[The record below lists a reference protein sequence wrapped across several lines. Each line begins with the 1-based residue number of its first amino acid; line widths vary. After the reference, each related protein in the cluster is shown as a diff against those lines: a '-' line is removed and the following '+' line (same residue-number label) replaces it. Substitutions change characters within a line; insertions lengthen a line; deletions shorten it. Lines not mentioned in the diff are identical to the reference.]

1 MKKKT
6 APRLSP
12 ALPLALTDDPLLTG
26 KEVCR
31 ILRITPRT
39 LYRKRVTKQITG
51 IAVSER
57 RYLYRTSAIRRY
69 LELAESGAFNPMA
82 VDGR

>member
-1 MKKKT
+1 MVKKKNVPPT
-6 APRLSP
+6 VLAP
-12 ALPLALTDDPLLTG
+12 ALTDDPLLTG
-26 KEVCR
+26 KEVCQ

-57 RYLYRTSAIRRY
+57 RYLYRESVIRRY
-69 LELAESGAFNPMA
+69 LEQAEARLFNPLA